1 MRHQYEISALF
12 SQTSFRAKPP
22 VSSRHVGCS
31 LRLGFTTCRKILSYF
46 HKSELRLIITWYYL
60 VARVSTP
67 ALKTID
73 RTSYMFLLQEYD
85 WFTINWGVITFRYK
99 GNC

>member
-22 VSSRHVGCS
+22 VSSRHVSCF
-31 LRLGFTTCRKILSYF
+31 LRLDFTTCRKILCYF

-73 RTSYMFLLQEYD
+73 KTSYMFLLQEYD